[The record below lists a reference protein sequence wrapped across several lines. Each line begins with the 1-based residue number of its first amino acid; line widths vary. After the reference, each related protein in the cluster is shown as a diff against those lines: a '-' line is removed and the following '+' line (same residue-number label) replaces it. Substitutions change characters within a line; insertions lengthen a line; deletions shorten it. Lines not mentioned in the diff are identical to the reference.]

1 MLDLQYDRGID
12 HVVLTSSNLE
22 NTLNFYCK
30 VLGLKLK
37 KVLIEE
43 DESIRYSLH
52 FGSNKINIHE
62 LNNIFTP
69 HAKFINAGT
78 LDICFISSKKISYWQ
93 NKLANFNIEII
104 KGPVNRIGA
113 TSNLLSIYCNDPDG
127 NLIEISNVVN
137 KE

>member
-1 MLDLQYDRGID
+1 MIEAID

-30 VLGLKLK
+30 VLGMKLK
-37 KVLIEE
+37 KELIEE

>member
-1 MLDLQYDRGID
+1 MIDSID

-30 VLGLKLK
+30 VLGMKLK
-37 KVLIEE
+37 KEVIKE
-43 DESIRYSLH
+43 DGSIRHSLH
-52 FGSNKINIHE
+52 FGNNKINIHE

-69 HAKFINAGT
+69 HAKSVHPGT
-78 LDICFISSKKISYWQ
+78 LDICFTSSKKISYWES
-93 NKLANFNIEII
+93 KLAKFNIDII
-104 KGPVNRIGA
+104 EGPVKRIGA

-127 NLIEISNVVN
+127 NLIEISNIVH

>member
-1 MLDLQYDRGID
+1 MIDAID

-30 VLGLKLK
+30 VLGMRLK
-37 KVLIEE
+37 KEFVKE
-43 DESIRYSLH
+43 DGSIRYSLH
-52 FGSNKINIHE
+52 FGYNKINIHE

-69 HAKFINAGT
+69 HAKFVHSGA
-78 LDICFISSKKISYWQ
+78 LDICFTSSKKISYWER
-93 NKLANFNIEII
+93 KFANSNIEII
-104 KGPVNRIGA
+104 EGPVKRIGA

-127 NLIEISNVVN
+127 NLIEISNVVH

>member
-1 MLDLQYDRGID
+1 MIDAID
-12 HVVLTSSNLE
+12 HVVLISSNLE
-22 NTLNFYCK
+22 NTLIFYRK
-30 VLGLKLK
+30 VLGMKLK
-37 KVLIEE
+37 KELMKE
-43 DESIRYSLH
+43 DGSIRYSLH

-137 KE
+137 KK

>member
-1 MLDLQYDRGID
+1 MIEAID

-30 VLGLKLK
+30 VLGMKLK
-37 KVLIEE
+37 KELIEE
-43 DESIRYSLH
+43 DGSIRYSLH

-137 KE
+137 KK

>member
-1 MLDLQYDRGID
+1 MIEAID

-30 VLGLKLK
+30 VLGMKLK
-37 KVLIEE
+37 KELIEE

-137 KE
+137 KK